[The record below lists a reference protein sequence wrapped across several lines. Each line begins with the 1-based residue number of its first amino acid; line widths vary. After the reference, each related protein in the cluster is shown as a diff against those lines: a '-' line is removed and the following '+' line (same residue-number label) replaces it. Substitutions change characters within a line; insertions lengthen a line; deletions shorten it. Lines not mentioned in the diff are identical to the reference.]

1 MAERCRLGYEAAST
15 RLHGLAVKACNRTSK
30 EALMTKFESLGLS
43 EPILKAIKAEHYE
56 TPTPIQAK
64 GIPPVLEGKDVLGC
78 AQTGTGKTAAFLL
91 PMMHRL
97 SKRPPVKRR
106 PIRGLV
112 LSPTRELAAQIGESF
127 ERYAKFLPLR
137 HTVIYGGVKQ
147 GSQVS
152 ALRNGI
158 DVLVATP
165 GRLLDLHG
173 QGYIKLDQCEFFV
186 LDEADRMLDM
196 GFIHDIRRLLK
207 ILPERKQ
214 NLLFSATMPKSI
226 VQLAGTFLHHPVQVS
241 VTPQSSTVEAI
252 EQQVMYVAQPDKK
265 KLLAHIMYELQCPTS
280 IVFTR
285 TKHGANRVVQYL
297 EKGDIRAAAIHGNK
311 SQNARLRALNQFKA
325 GEISVLVATDIASRG
340 IDIDTVSHVFNFDI
354 PHESESYVHRIG
366 RTGRAGA
373 SGRAIA
379 FCNEEEV
386 ADLWA
391 IERLIKQEI
400 PQVLE
405 HPWHHYPAFEKMIV
419 CRNEGL
425 KKAQKQ
431 SHKGKKPSYRRR
443 RRRNNR

>member
-1 MAERCRLGYEAAST
+1 MIT
-15 RLHGLAVKACNRTSK
+15 
-30 EALMTKFESLGLS
+30 FESLGLS
-43 EPILKAIKAEHYE
+43 EPILRAVKAEGYD

-64 GIPPVLEGKDVLGC
+64 GIAPVLEGKDVLGC

-97 SKRPPVKRR
+97 SKNPQGRRR
-106 PIRGLV
+106 PIRALV

-127 ERYAKFLPLR
+127 ERYAKFLPLQ

-152 ALRNGI
+152 ALRKGV

-173 QGYIKLDQCEFFV
+173 QGFIALEQCEFFV

-207 ILPERKQ
+207 VLPKQKQ

-226 VQLAGTFLHHPVQVS
+226 VQLASTFLHQPIEVS
-241 VTPQSSTVEAI
+241 VSPQSSTVEAI

-265 KLLAHIMYELQCPTS
+265 KLLAHILYELKCPTS

-325 GEISVLVATDIASRG
+325 GKISVLVATDIASRG
-340 IDIDTVSHVFNFDI
+340 IDIETVSHVFNFDI

-373 SGRAIA
+373 SGKAIA
-379 FCNEEEV
+379 FCNEEET

-405 HPWHHYPAFEKMIV
+405 HPWHHYPAFEKMII
-419 CRNEGL
+419 CRNEGI
-425 KKAQKQ
+425 KKAQKKSQ
-431 SHKGKKPSYRRR
+431 KGKKPNYRRR
-443 RRRNNR
+443 RRRNR